1 MIGASISDG
10 SFATPPRGGVLVI
23 PTSPP
28 VEDSAKSYLEE
39 GVESMQPAMT
49 HRRAAYA
56 AVEQHLSQSS
66 RRNEGAKQS

>member
-10 SFATPPRGGVLVI
+10 SFATPPRGGVLII

-39 GVESMQPAMT
+39 SVESMQPAMT

-56 AVEQHLSQSS
+56 AVEQYISTIDPKKRGS
-66 RRNEGAKQS
+66 